1 MRKLL
6 QFALVAALGLT
17 LAACSGDGASSQ
29 PGDAPQGSQPR
40 SASAEPADDAI
51 KIEEIDWAVAE
62 NVIGG
67 DRRVALSYTNNSS
80 FTIMGLRIEFT
91 QREGVTAED
100 RAVFDE
106 AYADPDTA
114 PIVDASELYASGTN
128 EHFVEPGEAAGP
140 ATCSLAYAVTSLTMD
155 QFNLMEPSIAE
166 IRYLGGD
173 GKTYLEYYDFLNE
186 TYSLDESATE
196 DLLTAWPD
204 SELAQMVPTTEAPA
218 IIVDEDDE
226 ESFMF
231 HAYGVSRDAFA
242 PYVEQCQDAGFSTVD
257 YDGDTWYVATDD
269 NGYEINVSYY
279 ESNDSLCVEVS
290 APDA

>member
-1 MRKLL
+1 MKKFL

-29 PGDAPQGSQPR
+29 PGDAPQGSQPQ

-51 KIEEIDWAVAE
+51 KIEEIDWVVAE

-91 QREGVTAED
+91 QREDVTEED

-114 PIVDASELYASGTN
+114 PIVDASELYVSGTN
-128 EHFVEPGEAAGP
+128 EHFVEPGEAVDP
-140 ATCSLAYAVTSLTMD
+140 AACSLAYAVTSLNMD

-173 GKTYLEYYDFLNE
+173 GKTYLEYYDFLNG

-204 SELAQMVPTTEAPA
+204 SELAQMAPTTEAPA

-242 PYVEQCQDAGFSTVD
+242 PYVEKCQDAGFSTVD

-269 NGYEINVSYY
+269 NGYEIDVSYY